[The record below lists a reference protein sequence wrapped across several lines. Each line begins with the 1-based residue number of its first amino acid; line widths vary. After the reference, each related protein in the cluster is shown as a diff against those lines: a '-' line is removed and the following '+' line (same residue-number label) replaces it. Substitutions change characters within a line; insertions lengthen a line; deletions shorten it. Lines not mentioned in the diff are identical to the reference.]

1 MRRLVDTLT
10 VLRQHRRSLL
20 LYHLFFTGLTLA
32 ILGPAIGA
40 LLAAL
45 EPVTG
50 EGVISTGGIATFL
63 LSPGGLLWLAVT
75 LTALMITLA
84 LEQAG
89 MTLIVA
95 STRRTGEYRLTLVAL
110 WQVARRF
117 GKLLRLTMLQVVAHL
132 CVALPFLLVI
142 ALAWWTLLSS
152 YEVYFIRL
160 TRPPELWW
168 FAAIAGVT
176 LVAMLLCNGWL
187 FLRWSLA
194 EPIITLEQ
202 VPVRRALVISSQ
214 RIHGS
219 KSKLLVPLVAVGA
232 LLFILPALFT
242 WFFQLLGT
250 PYLALMPDAPQALLP
265 AITVYIALYLLL
277 MVIVTFGLSAGYSL
291 LIYQAYRVTGGHP
304 EPEPGTTPPSVTG
317 ARAWLVEAALL
328 AIVVIQAVLVV
339 SAFDTPEDVAI
350 TAHRGNAFLAPEN
363 TASAMERAIQDGADY
378 LEVDVRMTRDGE
390 LVLWHDADLKRLLD
404 RPERIS
410 ALYWNDIRELDAGG
424 WFAPE
429 YAGETILTLRELI
442 EIARGRVGLFLDL
455 KPDHN
460 SRDLTRQVVSLLQ
473 EMDAVEGTVIAA
485 AERYVLREAKTLAPE
500 LKTALLAQFVIG
512 PLNDQGFDILGL
524 RYNQANAGAVAR
536 ARQLGYELHVWTVN
550 QPAEMSR
557 MIDMGVDNIITDRP
571 DVLARLLTAR
581 ADLTDAERLALKLRN
596 WLR

>member
-202 VPVRRALVISSQ
+202 VPVRRALVI
-214 RIHGS
+214 
-219 KSKLLVPLVAVGA
+219 
-232 LLFILPALFT
+232 
-242 WFFQLLGT
+242 
-250 PYLALMPDAPQALLP
+250 
-265 AITVYIALYLLL
+265 
-277 MVIVTFGLSAGYSL
+277 
-291 LIYQAYRVTGGHP
+291 
-304 EPEPGTTPPSVTG
+304 
-317 ARAWLVEAALL
+317 
-328 AIVVIQAVLVV
+328 
-339 SAFDTPEDVAI
+339 
-350 TAHRGNAFLAPEN
+350 
-363 TASAMERAIQDGADY
+363 
-378 LEVDVRMTRDGE
+378 
-390 LVLWHDADLKRLLD
+390 
-404 RPERIS
+404 
-410 ALYWNDIRELDAGG
+410 
-424 WFAPE
+424 
-429 YAGETILTLRELI
+429 
-442 EIARGRVGLFLDL
+442 
-455 KPDHN
+455 
-460 SRDLTRQVVSLLQ
+460 
-473 EMDAVEGTVIAA
+473 
-485 AERYVLREAKTLAPE
+485 
-500 LKTALLAQFVIG
+500 
-512 PLNDQGFDILGL
+512 
-524 RYNQANAGAVAR
+524 
-536 ARQLGYELHVWTVN
+536 
-550 QPAEMSR
+550 
-557 MIDMGVDNIITDRP
+557 
-571 DVLARLLTAR
+571 
-581 ADLTDAERLALKLRN
+581 
-596 WLR
+596 